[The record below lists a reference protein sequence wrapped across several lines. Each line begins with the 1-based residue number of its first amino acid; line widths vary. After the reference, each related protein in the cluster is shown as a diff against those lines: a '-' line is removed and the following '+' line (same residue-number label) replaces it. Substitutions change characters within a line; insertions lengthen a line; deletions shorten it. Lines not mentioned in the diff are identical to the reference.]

1 MIYKQESSFLRYGKY
16 PVSSHFYNYSP
27 LHPEQPLAI
36 KRDGCIRFC
45 VPHNHAAIEVIRVIS
60 GEVVMTVNGERYDLS
75 LGDIV
80 FLNPFDVHSLVI
92 ERADVKDEYQCVNF
106 DLSLLKT
113 KSNTEFNEYL
123 GSISHGELKFKTFI
137 PHTHPYSEALNR
149 SMQELHGYCENES
162 TNAGY
167 MMIAAELLRFLA
179 GLDDGGLSY
188 AFEKKTLSKQAAF
201 SQAVT
206 QYVSQNYALPLTTE
220 TIAEEL
226 HFNKSYFCRV
236 FKSVF
241 EQTFVEYL
249 NSYRIYVAKSLPIE
263 DYNTLGSLAESI
275 GYTSYDSFTLY
286 FKKYVGVT
294 PKEFYKKG

>member
-1 MIYKQESSFLRYGKY
+1 MIYKQESSFLQYQKY
-16 PVSSHFYNYSP
+16 NVSSKLYNYSP
-27 LHPEQPLAI
+27 QNAEQVAEI
-36 KRDGCIRFC
+36 KRNDCVRFC
-45 VPHNHAAIEVIRVIS
+45 IPHNHSAIELIRVIS
-60 GEVVMTVNGERYDLS
+60 GNVIMTVNGERYDLRR
-75 LGDIV
+75 GDIV
-80 FLNPFDVHSLVI
+80 FCNPFDVHALVV
-92 ERADVKDEYQCVNF
+92 ERADVKDEYQCINF
-106 DLSLLKT
+106 DLSFLKT

-137 PHTHPYSEALNR
+137 PHTHPCSEALNT
-149 SMQELHGYCENES
+149 SMQELHGYCESEN

-167 MMIAAELLRFLA
+167 MRMVAELLRFFA
-179 GLDDGGLSY
+179 SLDEGGLSY

-263 DYNTLGSLAESI
+263 DYNTLNSLAESI